1 MDNGWRGG
9 GTVSDLLRLPSAGM
23 GGQAAMEVSKAIH
36 QPTVTDK
43 LEMQRVHLADA
54 LARID
59 AALEALKANPEI
71 ERVMNLVQRA
81 SGGY

>member
-1 MDNGWRGG
+1 M
-9 GTVSDLLRLPSAGM
+9 SDLLNAG
-23 GGQAAMEVSKAIH
+23 GIAATEQIGLAKAS
-36 QPTVTDK
+36 QPRQLTVTERLQANRDN
-43 LEMQRVHLADA
+43 LAAHLANV
-54 LARID
+54 D

>member
-1 MDNGWRGG
+1 MNDWPKENAAGQVGLAV
-9 GTVSDLLRLPSAGM
+9 TSAPR
-23 GGQAAMEVSKAIH
+23 QV
-36 QPTVTDK
+36 TVTERLQANRDN
-43 LEMQRVHLADA
+43 LAAHLANV
-54 LARID
+54 D